1 MADLS
6 PGAPTTKVAQA
17 RKHVRRGQVPK
28 GVHTVV
34 STDSVKDKQVRL
46 ALRHADGLSQ

>member
-6 PGAPTTKVAQA
+6 PTVPTSKVAHA

-34 STDSVKDKQVRL
+34 STDGAKDKQVP
-46 ALRHADGLSQ
+46 SQ

>member
-6 PGAPTTKVAQA
+6 PTVSTTKVPHA
-17 RKHVRRGQVPK
+17 RKHVKRGQVAK

-34 STDSVKDKQVRL
+34 STDGAKDKQV
-46 ALRHADGLSQ
+46 LSQ